1 MLCWVGLGL
10 GYDDGFGDPW
20 LSQMGE
26 ERETANTTTLSI
38 YLVVDNKE
46 GGYAASRV
54 FLRNRGPSLVTVRLV
69 VGFDVAQIRTLC
81 SDDTVC
87 FLKQLLIKLIR
98 VIRY

>member
-1 MLCWVGLGL
+1 MIGGGVVLCWVGLGL

-46 GGYAASRV
+46 GGYAAEDFKGGSGLGAV
-54 FLRNRGPSLVTVRLV
+54 GEEGTVL
-69 VGFDVAQIRTLC
+69 D
-81 SDDTVC
+81 
-87 FLKQLLIKLIR
+87 
-98 VIRY
+98 